1 MKIYLDTYKPTYVN
15 CTCFY
20 SHECLDSLPT
30 YLPTYPPIFT
40 IQNMSIIV
48 TTFFLAKNVV
58 LENILKITV
67 YNIKTVFTLFL
78 EADND
83 FCYTIYVTYLHD
95 PINAVAWQV
104 INSKINGIK
113 CGDNTKNIAR

>member
-30 YLPTYPPIFT
+30 YLPTYPPIFN

-58 LENILKITV
+58 LENILKITK
-67 YNIKTVFTLFL
+67 YDK
-78 EADND
+78 
-83 FCYTIYVTYLHD
+83 
-95 PINAVAWQV
+95 
-104 INSKINGIK
+104 
-113 CGDNTKNIAR
+113 